1 MQTFDAETVKSGT
14 ISVYTQSILRTR
26 CLIVRLTPR
35 KWHLS
40 FDLWLNARWVTQT
53 TIGTY
58 RSQAIAIAQPEP
70 GCNADSET
78 PTGCNKPRYNRK
90 DFLWVTHWLKD
101 RDADAIPE
109 KLKFESVPRP
119 YAESFFLGAAGP
131 QGCLLLIAIVNKPEP
146 GSPMG
151 HQEKRPTAD

>member
-1 MQTFDAETVKSGT
+1 MQTFDVETVKSGT

-58 RSQAIAIAQPEP
+58 RSQAIAIAHAGAWLQCRLRDP
-70 GCNADSET
+70 
-78 PTGCNKPRYNRK
+78 NR
-90 DFLWVTHWLKD
+90 L
-101 RDADAIPE
+101 
-109 KLKFESVPRP
+109 
-119 YAESFFLGAAGP
+119 
-131 QGCLLLIAIVNKPEP
+131 Q
-146 GSPMG
+146 
-151 HQEKRPTAD
+151 